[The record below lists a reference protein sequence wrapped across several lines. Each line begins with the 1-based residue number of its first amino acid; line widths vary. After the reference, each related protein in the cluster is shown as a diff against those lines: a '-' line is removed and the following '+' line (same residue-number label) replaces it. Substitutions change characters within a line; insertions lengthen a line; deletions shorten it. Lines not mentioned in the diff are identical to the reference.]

1 MEKLGVL
8 PGTWV
13 PPLLLLHLLLSPAI
27 LRLPL
32 PHLPLRHLPMS
43 PRTHPLPPPSSSQ
56 EKRLRR
62 ASRNLLKPFGHEG
75 SRRDEN
81 VLKFMNQLPSLAN
94 TDPIRFALCCREDA
108 SPRARLGGFAT
119 QIHGLR
125 GVAVSSGGV
134 AMELTARS

>member
-1 MEKLGVL
+1 M
-8 PGTWV
+8 GTPATATPPAAV
-13 PPLLLLHLLLSPAI
+13 PSYTAAPPTASTATSSPDV
-27 LRLPL
+27 P
-32 PHLPLRHLPMS
+32 
-43 PRTHPLPPPSSSQ
+43 THAPPAAPFLESR
-56 EKRLRR
+56 EAV
-62 ASRNLLKPFGHEG
+62 ASRITNLLKPFGHEG

-134 AMELTARS
+134 ALELTARS